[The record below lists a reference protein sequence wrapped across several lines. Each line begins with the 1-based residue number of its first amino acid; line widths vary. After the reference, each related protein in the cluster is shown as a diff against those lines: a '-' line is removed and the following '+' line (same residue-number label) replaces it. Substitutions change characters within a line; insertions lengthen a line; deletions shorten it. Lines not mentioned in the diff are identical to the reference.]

1 MYKVKELYALV
12 EDDDG
17 HTYLI
22 QKEDYTK
29 FIIEFNRANY
39 HLDSYIDSTSFEE
52 QDEDYVYELK
62 QAVWDC
68 YEGYDRL
75 EGETHYVVLEKDL
88 VTEK

>member
-1 MYKVKELYALV
+1 MYKVKELYCLV

-22 QKEDYTK
+22 PKQDYTM
-29 FIIEFNRANY
+29 FIVEFNHANY
-39 HLDSYIDSTSFEE
+39 HLDNYLDSTPFED
-52 QDEDYVYELK
+52 QDEDYLYELK

-75 EGETHYVVLEKDL
+75 EGEKYYVVLPKDVVKEK
-88 VTEK
+88 